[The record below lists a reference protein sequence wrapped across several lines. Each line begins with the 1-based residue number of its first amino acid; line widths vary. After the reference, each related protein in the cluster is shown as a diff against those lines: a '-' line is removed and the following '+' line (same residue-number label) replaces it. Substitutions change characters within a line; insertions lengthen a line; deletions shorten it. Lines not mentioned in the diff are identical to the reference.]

1 MAHSHILLGAGATPA
16 QLSIR
21 RIGFADLKDA
31 LAKGVADFMAMP
43 THAMFLC
50 AIYPIIGLLLA
61 RLAFGYSILPL
72 LYPLA
77 SSFALIGPLA
87 ALGLYELSRRREA
100 GLDGLGDAMPS
111 TCCGRR
117 RSGRLPRWAFCCCW
131 LSAFGLRSRTRSMW
145 RISAMRRLHRFAS
158 FVHEVLTTRP
168 GWNLIIVGN
177 AVGFCFAV
185 VVLTISVV
193 SFPLL
198 LDRDVGAAVALL
210 TSIRAVVENP
220 LTMATWGLIVA
231 VLLALGSLPFF
242 LGLTVVLPVLGHA
255 TWHLYRKVVEPETS
269 PRPDFR
275 KEPPRRSRS
284 ISPPIFFPGPTSDC
298 GRGVCRAPSAGF
310 AQFLSRKETPTSV
323 TWRVSCAHLSL
334 CSSPASSR

>member
-1 MAHSHILLGAGATPA
+1 MAHSHILLGAGSIPA
-16 QLSIR
+16 QPSIR

-31 LAKGVADFMAMP
+31 LLKGVDDFIAMP

-50 AIYPIIGLLLA
+50 AIYPIIGLVLA
-61 RLAFGYSILPL
+61 RLAFGYSVLPL

-77 SSFALIGPLA
+77 SGFALVGPLA

-100 GLDGLGDAMPS
+100 GLEAGAVHSLDVVRSSSIGAICTLGILLLLIV
-111 TCCGRR
+111 GV
-117 RSGRLPRWAFCCCW
+117 WIAF
-131 LSAFGLRSRTRSMW
+131 ANAIYIADFGY
-145 RISAMRRLHRFAS
+145 APPAS
-158 FVHEVLTTRP
+158 FGSFMRDVLTTSA
-168 GWNLIIVGN
+168 GWNLIIIGN
-177 AVGFCFAV
+177 GVGFCFAV

-220 LTMATWGLIVA
+220 LTMAAWGLTVA

-242 LGLTVVLPVLGHA
+242 LGLPIVLPVLGHA

-269 PRPDFR
+269 VRPDIYD
-275 KEPPRRSRS
+275 EPPRRSAVD
-284 ISPPIFFPGPTSDC
+284 FPANLFPWV
-298 GRGVCRAPSAGF
+298 R
-310 AQFLSRKETPTSV
+310 
-323 TWRVSCAHLSL
+323 
-334 CSSPASSR
+334 